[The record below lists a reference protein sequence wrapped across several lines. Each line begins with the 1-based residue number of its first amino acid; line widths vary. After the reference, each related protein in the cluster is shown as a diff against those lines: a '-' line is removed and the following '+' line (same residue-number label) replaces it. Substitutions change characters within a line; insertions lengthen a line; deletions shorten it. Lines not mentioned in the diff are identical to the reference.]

1 MTRKKTYQTKDKK
14 FFHKPIVIIIPFVLS
29 ILAASLFVSVPSSS
43 ASRITDALKKIVD
56 IIPTIP
62 QTIGRPSNTPGGAT
76 DTPGGGTTNTP
87 GGTTDTPGGGTT
99 NTPGGGTTDT
109 PTDICS
115 SVKNLPA
122 ELKKSAGCPDDN
134 GTSSSGQ
141 DDPLAKTIEN
151 ILYRIILFSGIIAV
165 IFIIIGGIQYITST
179 GDANKIKKAK
189 DTILYACIGLII
201 CALAFAIVNF
211 TLSLIYNS

>member
-62 QTIGRPSNTPGGAT
+62 QTIGRPSNTPGGA
-76 DTPGGGTTNTP
+76 
-87 GGTTDTPGGGTT
+87 TDTPGGGTT